1 METLGKCFGKRL
13 RNVMKKTWKKLEID
27 LEKQRKKT
35 WTRLV
40 KRLELGFRKAQKK
53 TGKQSWKDFEN
64 DLDGKTCKKTGKK
77 NWKDLEK
84 KLERLEKRT

>member
-1 METLGKCFGKRL
+1 MTQIERLGKCFGY
-13 RNVMKKTWKKLEID
+13 
-27 LEKQRKKT
+27 
-35 WTRLV
+35 RLV

-64 DLDGKTCKKTGKK
+64 DLDGKTCKKNGKK

-84 KLERLEKRT
+84 NLERLKERT